1 MDGTKKIAEIKNIIR
16 DLSDKL
22 DAIHTNDQ
30 LSLQE
35 KNKELEHLASLLYK
49 NILSLNIIEDVRDT
63 FINAARQ
70 HDETEEP
77 LPNQL
82 EIDLFKE
89 VQEPPVLPVSEI
101 KTAEPAQPISP
112 VSSISLLPLNIGL
125 NDKFRFI
132 RELFE
137 GSTQEYT
144 IAINQ
149 INSITKKMEAYIYID
164 SLKNIY
170 RWQDDQESFVSFME
184 IINRRF
190 L

>member
-1 MDGTKKIAEIKNIIR
+1 MDGAKKIAEIKNIIR

-22 DAIHTNDQ
+22 DAIYTNDQ
-30 LSLQE
+30 LSVQE

-70 HDETEEP
+70 QDETEEP

-89 VQEPPVLPVSEI
+89 VPEPIILLSTEI
-101 KTAEPAQPISP
+101 KTAEPPPISP
-112 VSSISLLPLNIGL
+112 IPSIPLLPLNIGL

-137 GSTQEYT
+137 GNTQEYT

-149 INSITKKMEAYIYID
+149 LNSMTNKVEALMYID

-170 RWQDDQESFVSFME
+170 RWEDDQESFVSFLE
-184 IINRRF
+184 IINKRF